1 MARFIQRGFAA
12 VGAISFLACSLACMS
27 FTIGGKTENVTPDE
41 VGGRQH
47 GKLQVAPGQESVV
60 YYPSPYMSPPNLEF
74 DDANVTKTCQIVE
87 QRPDGF
93 RVRNTSA
100 STIDVGWQTR
110 GMKAPTTAAITIDR
124 TQTPTVQPATYS
136 TGATN
141 KTGP

>member
-1 MARFIQRGFAA
+1 MARLIERGFAA
-12 VGAISFLACSLACMS
+12 VGAMSFLACSLACMS

-47 GKLQVAPGQESVV
+47 GKLQVAPGQEAVV

-93 RVRNTSA
+93 RVRNTSV
-100 STIDVGWQTR
+100 STLDVGWQAR
-110 GMKAPTTAAITIDR
+110 GVKAATTAAFTIDR
-124 TQTPTVQPATYS
+124 TQTPAVQPATNS
-136 TGATN
+136 ILTTN
-141 KTGP
+141 ATGP